1 MDSIPYDILEAM
13 VQCFGKAFHYK
24 DGVAT
29 FFLTQGV
36 PRLLVDKYRNEPK
49 FVWARRLLTELSETE
64 NGRLLQR
71 KVLTALCQLRK
82 VPDSQV
88 PDRDAAADSLR
99 QLKTL
104 ALQHALIAKEEAQAV
119 ADKAFQAK
127 EQQQVVQDRA
137 GKLEKLK
144 QSFFAAVT
152 NPDRQA
158 AGYSLQDMLQELFS
172 LFEIEYRKSFRNP
185 KNTQEIDGH
194 FCFQSFDYLV
204 EAKWRKDQP
213 TEAEIGSFKHKIDGK
228 LQGTRGLFVSVPGF
242 RMEVVE
248 KFDER
253 GSSIILMDGADL
265 THLLE
270 GRVDLRDGLR
280 AKIEAAA
287 QRGVVLTSILG

>member
-1 MDSIPYDILEAM
+1 MDSVPYEIMEAM

-36 PRLLVDKYRNEPK
+36 PRPLVDKYRNEPK
-49 FVWARRLLTELSETE
+49 FVWARRLLTELSQTE
-64 NGRLLQR
+64 DGRLLQR
-71 KVLTALCQLRK
+71 KVLTALCQLRN

-88 PDRDAAADSLR
+88 SDRDAAADALR
-99 QLKTL
+99 QLKNL
-104 ALQHALIAKEEAQAV
+104 AVRHDLVVKEEAHAV
-119 ADKAFQAK
+119 ADKAAQAK
-127 EQQQVVQDRA
+127 ERQQVVQDRA
-137 GKLEKLK
+137 AKLEKLK
-144 QSFFAAVT
+144 QSFFAAFK

-172 LFEIEYRKSFRNP
+172 VFEIEYRKSFRNP

-213 TEAEIGSFKHKIDGK
+213 TEAEIGAFKHKVDGK

-242 RMEVVE
+242 RKEVVD

-265 THLLE
+265 TYLLE

-287 QRGVVLTSILG
+287 QRGVVLASILG